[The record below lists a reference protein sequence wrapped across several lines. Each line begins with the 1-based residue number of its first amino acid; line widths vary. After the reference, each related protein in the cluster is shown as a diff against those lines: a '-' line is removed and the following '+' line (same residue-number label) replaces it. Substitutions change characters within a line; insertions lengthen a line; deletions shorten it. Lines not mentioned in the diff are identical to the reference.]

1 MITRNFCTHTVCF
14 FQTPAGV
21 IAVRG
26 RACENGRFVDGC
38 GAEVFSTLDAAIAY
52 EKDLWEEEAT
62 A

>member
-1 MITRNFCTHTVCF
+1 MITRNFGTHTVCF
-14 FQTPAGV
+14 FQTPVGV

>member
-1 MITRNFCTHTVCF
+1 MITRKFGNQTVRF
-14 FQTPAGV
+14 FETAFGV

-52 EKDLWEEEAT
+52 EKALWEEEA
-62 A
+62 AS

>member
-1 MITRNFCTHTVCF
+1 MITRNFGTHTVCF

-52 EKDLWEEEAT
+52 EKAHWEEEA
-62 A
+62 AS

>member
-1 MITRNFCTHTVCF
+1 MITRKFGNQIVCF

>member
-1 MITRNFCTHTVCF
+1 MITRTFGTHTVCF

-38 GAEVFSTLDAAIAY
+38 CAEVFSTLEAAIAY
-52 EKDLWEEEAT
+52 EKALWEEEA
-62 A
+62 AS

>member
-1 MITRNFCTHTVCF
+1 MITRKFGNQIVRF
-14 FQTPAGV
+14 FETAFGV

-26 RACENGRFVDGC
+26 RACGNGCFVDGC

-52 EKDLWEEEAT
+52 EKDRWEEEAT